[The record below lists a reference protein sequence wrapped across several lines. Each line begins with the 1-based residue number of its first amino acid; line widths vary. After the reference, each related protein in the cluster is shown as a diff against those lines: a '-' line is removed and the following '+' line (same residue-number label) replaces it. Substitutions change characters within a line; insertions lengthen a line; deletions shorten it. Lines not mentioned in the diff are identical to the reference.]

1 MTENKAHTATA
12 NRIAQRLG
20 TSYNAGDGFDIHT
33 DELII
38 EVETTAT
45 VHQGIDRL
53 NQTPGRVYVALTNKD
68 GVREALRLAAGTR
81 VGVMDPQ
88 GKVIKESNQQPD

>member
-20 TSYNAGDGFDIHT
+20 TRYNPGPGFDIQT
-33 DELII
+33 DELTI

-45 VHQGIDRL
+45 VHEGIERL
-53 NQTPGRVYVALTNKD
+53 REKPGKVYVALTNKD
-68 GVREALRLAAGTR
+68 GVREALRIASGTR

-88 GKVIKESNQQPD
+88 GTIIRESIIPGP